1 MMRNL
6 LIDCRLFMSV
16 IFVLADCAA
25 AATSSP
31 LPSDDVLHAKV
42 IEVGRAMGLTEAY
55 RDPTEGLFVWRV
67 KLSVAD
73 PAQPPAE
80 CPALFAWYL
89 KRIDNEVAL
98 HDPML
103 LLCGAKPRSEL
114 LLETRRFQEEF
125 KRRWLEAVG
134 DVALIPPTA
143 RTHSQDLEA
152 TVLGL
157 LSKESGPRAFRQSH
171 PVALDG
177 FTWRELREINAAILV
192 PGGWHV
198 KRVTGTKAIAAVA
211 YFVTVENIDTRGSFD
226 TGMSLNVL
234 VARSRSEDAEA
245 VAKARI
251 ATGSV
256 RTIPNPQAVVG
267 RHRRSLPPLRLRCPR
282 ARQDW
287 DHRRRSSPHPE
298 HQDEDDV
305 HRGLREPGEPMG
317 RNMGEGGKSDGP
329 SVARRE
335 RLVGSQRC
343 RILGC
348 RAAATRQISAP
359 RRDECDTLRGDG
371 AS

>member
-251 ATGSV
+251 ATGACGQYQILKPLWDV
-256 RTIPNPQAVVG
+256 TDGVFHRYGCVARVPGKTGTIVV
-267 RHRRSLPPLRLRCPR
+267 
-282 ARQDW
+282 
-287 DHRRRSSPHPE
+287 DHRLILNTRTRTMYIVDFESPE
-298 HQDEDDV
+298 SRWDETWAKGAKVMD
-305 HRGLREPGEPMG
+305 L
-317 RNMGEGGKSDGP
+317 
-329 SVARRE
+329 
-335 RLVGSQRC
+335 L
-343 RILGC
+343 LL
-348 RAAATRQISAP
+348 
-359 RRDECDTLRGDG
+359 DENV
-371 AS
+371 